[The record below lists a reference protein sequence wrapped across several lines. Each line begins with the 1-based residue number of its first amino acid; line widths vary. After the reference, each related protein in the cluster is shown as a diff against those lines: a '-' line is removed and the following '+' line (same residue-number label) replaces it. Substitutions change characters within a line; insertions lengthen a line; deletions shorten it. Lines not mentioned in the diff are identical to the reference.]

1 MNYYINPA
9 WFYWIKVLDETRIIS
24 IVSAVIF
31 GAAIV
36 FLSIAYASE
45 SDYIF
50 DEEDERTLARLH
62 RLIKLAIAVFVIA
75 VLCAIFIPD
84 KNTLIE
90 MQIARYA
97 TRENVDATIESI
109 KSFVDYIVES
119 ISKLK

>member
-62 RLIKLAIAVFVIA
+62 RLIKIAIAVFVIA